1 MIDLFF
7 LTYSLIIRLMWFRAT
22 AFLIFFLGT
31 LIKMENP
38 GDASRT
44 MLERNKNK
52 CLFFALKQCF
62 NGFFTG

>member
-1 MIDLFF
+1 
-7 LTYSLIIRLMWFRAT
+7 MWFRAT

-44 MLERNKNK
+44 MLERNKK
-52 CLFFALKQCF
+52 GKTSIFSLL
-62 NGFFTG
+62 